1 MFGRKKAGRD
11 DWLIRGT
18 ARRKRLPPPVVF
30 RTRHPVLVMSVT
42 LAFFAGGSFFEAAR
56 MVAARHTVGKNWALG
71 AFAGFVVAASVLALL
86 VVLFRRGRPTDRQGP
101 VTVVITIATIG
112 VDRVHGSHPG
122 NAWGQGPPSVVTSP
136 VEEGELA
143 YVATVFA
150 LLFGLLGWA
159 SVRLIRRSR
168 SRNGGA
174 WSTPAYHRA
183 SAAMIDSLP
192 LSSPTACERLA
203 L

>member
-1 MFGRKKAGRD
+1 MFRRNKAGRY

-18 ARRKRLPPPVVF
+18 APRKRLPTPVVF
-30 RTRHPVLVMSVT
+30 RTRHPVLAMSVT

-56 MVAARHTVGKNWALG
+56 LVAARHTVGKNWAFG
-71 AFAGFVVAASVLALL
+71 ACAGFAVAATVLALL

-101 VTVVITIATIG
+101 FTVVIVIATIG
-112 VDRVHGSHPG
+112 LVGIMAATRG
-122 NAWGQGPPSVVTSP
+122 NAWGKGPPSVVTSA

-168 SRNGGA
+168 MA
-174 WSTPAYHRA
+174 AASTP
-183 SAAMIDSLP
+183 
-192 LSSPTACERLA
+192 E
-203 L
+203 